1 MLRSILTTML
11 LFAFASG
18 CVAQAIQRKHLV
30 MTFGGRVGLTTVS
43 SSIDSLGTRSAE
55 TGEVR
60 FAVAYALSDK
70 WSLGVHYDRIGT
82 DRTSSAVELLRFTT
96 YLVEGVYRPWIGE
109 KAAIEVQFAFGPS
122 LMAMKPWGQGLPFK
136 CQSTA
141 FAFGTRYLHM
151 FSGTVGAFASVD
163 HAASRSANITDY
175 NGQQITDAAD
185 NALPLDWN
193 SQRISAGLVVRF

>member
-1 MLRSILTTML
+1 ML
-11 LFAFASG
+11 LLLLFTVE
-18 CVAQAIQRKHLV
+18 CTAQAIHRKHLV
-30 MTFGGRVGLTTVS
+30 MTFGGGAGITTMK
-43 SSIDSLGTRSAE
+43 SSIDSLGMRSAE

-60 FAVAYALSDK
+60 FAVAYAISDK
-70 WSLGVHYDRIGT
+70 WSIGMHYDRIGT

-96 YLVEGVYRPWIGE
+96 YMIEGVYRPWIGE
-109 KAAIEVQFAFGPS
+109 KAAIEVQLAFGPS
-122 LMAMKPWGQGLPFK
+122 LMAAKQWGQGLPMK

-141 FAFGTRYLHM
+141 LAVGARYLHM

-163 HAASRSANITDY
+163 HATSRSAHITDY

-185 NALPLDWN
+185 NALKLDWS